1 MSDTP
6 TSVEVTGTQLHQ
18 AIGPIDV
25 EIDGA
30 MHRITIPENCSG
42 YEAAQLAHMLAFAT
56 IANCSLDF
64 TTFVKEKGIERL
76 FVKL

>member
-1 MSDTP
+1 MSDTQ
-6 TSVEVTGTQLHQ
+6 TSVEVPKQHP
-18 AIGPIDV
+18 IGPIDV

-42 YEAAQLAHMLAFAT
+42 YEAAQLAQLLAFAT
-56 IANCSLDF
+56 IANYALDF

>member
-1 MSDTP
+1 
-6 TSVEVTGTQLHQ
+6 
-18 AIGPIDV
+18 
-25 EIDGA
+25 

-56 IANCSLDF
+56 IANYALDF

>member
-1 MSDTP
+1 MSDTQ
-6 TSVEVTGTQLHQ
+6 TSVEVPKQHP
-18 AIGPIDV
+18 IGPIDV

-42 YEAAQLAHMLAFAT
+42 YEAAQLAHMLAFAVL
-56 IANCSLDF
+56 ANKPLDF
-64 TTFVKEKGIERL
+64 TTFVRETGIERL

>member
-1 MSDTP
+1 MSDTQ
-6 TSVEVTGTQLHQ
+6 TSVEVLKP
-18 AIGPIDV
+18 IGPIDV
-25 EIDGA
+25 EIDGV

-56 IANCSLDF
+56 IANYALDF

-76 FVKL
+76 FVKS

>member
-1 MSDTP
+1 MKLNELRP
-6 TSVEVTGTQLHQ
+6 
-18 AIGPIDV
+18 IGPIEV

-42 YEAAQLAHMLAFAT
+42 YEAAQLTHMLTFAA
-56 IANCSLDF
+56 IANQPLDF

-76 FVKL
+76 FVKS

>member
-1 MSDTP
+1 MKSN
-6 TSVEVTGTQLHQ
+6 VELRP
-18 AIGPIDV
+18 IGPIEV

-42 YEAAQLAHMLAFAT
+42 YEAAQLAHMLTFAT
-56 IANCSLDF
+56 LANHPLDF

-76 FVKL
+76 FVKS

>member
-1 MSDTP
+1 MSDTQTP
-6 TSVEVTGTQLHQ
+6 VELSP
-18 AIGPIDV
+18 IGPIDV

-30 MHRITIPENCSG
+30 MHRIAVPENCSG
-42 YEAAQLAHMLAFAT
+42 YEAAQLAHMLTFAVLAT
-56 IANCSLDF
+56 KPLDF